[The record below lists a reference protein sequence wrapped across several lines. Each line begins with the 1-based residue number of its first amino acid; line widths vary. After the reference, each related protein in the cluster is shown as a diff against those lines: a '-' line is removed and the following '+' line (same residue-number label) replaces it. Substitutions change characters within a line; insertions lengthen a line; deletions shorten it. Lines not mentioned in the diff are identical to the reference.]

1 MKKIYV
7 KPENTVVSINLE
19 TLIAQSPVSGTS
31 GAEGLGGNGGGTGGS
46 SITDADAREIIQS
59 PDAWEEW

>member
-1 MKKIYV
+1 MKKTYI

-31 GAEGLGGNGGGTGGS
+31 GAEGLGGNGGGTSGS
-46 SITDADAREIIQS
+46 SIFDAEARETIQA
-59 PDAWEEW
+59 PDAWGEW

>member
-19 TLIAQSPVSGTS
+19 TLIAQSPVSGIS
-31 GAEGLGGNGGGTGGS
+31 GVDGLGGNGGGTSGS
-46 SITDADAREIIQS
+46 TITDADAREIIQS
-59 PDAWEEW
+59 RDAWEEW

>member
-1 MKKIYV
+1 MKKTYL

-19 TLIAQSPVSGTS
+19 TLIAQSPVSGIS
-31 GAEGLGGNGGGTGGS
+31 GVDGLNYNEGGTDAGG
-46 SITDADAREIIQS
+46 ITEGGAREVIQT

>member
-46 SITDADAREIIQS
+46 YITDADAREIIKT
-59 PDAWEEW
+59 PDVWEEW

>member
-1 MKKIYV
+1 MKKTYI

-31 GAEGLGGNGGGTGGS
+31 GAEDLGVNGGGTGSGGIHEAS
-46 SITDADAREIIQS
+46 SREVIQS